1 MGILYLVAITN
12 GSLSIIVAGP
22 TFRDKNHSKAIYEFK
37 LVNRLVVGKDDDE
50 ANALVGKNYDES
62 IES

>member
-22 TFRDKNHSKAIYEFK
+22 TLTEKFLNQNYRGKHSKARISFFFHSMIK
-37 LVNRLVVGKDDDE
+37 LMNVGWTQ
-50 ANALVGKNYDES
+50 L
-62 IES
+62 I